1 MRRKRLLHKQY
12 SSRLQAFVTHLGV
25 LIKTR
30 LVVVLLGGVF
40 LAFGL
45 CSMPSPFK
53 DDWATRDG
61 TGTVSEPSF
70 KPGYHR
76 WTIGGAA
83 GRGPAEGADVTPG
96 AGLGA
101 WNVNVP
107 APLPHLASRR
117 TGGHLIIVLVAQKAL
132 DPLQAVDVGHPG
144 PVQVRQPRPRRRG
157 PRHRGAG
164 GSRRYS

>member
-1 MRRKRLLHKQY
+1 MIPKTNMRRKRLLHKQY

-70 KPGYHR
+70 KPGYHLQSKSIDNLSIKR
-76 WTIGGAA
+76 CNIFLDNCQLDMLKHWNEMTHEIYYKSKKGTSGQTIHF
-83 GRGPAEGADVTPG
+83 TISFCTH
-96 AGLGA
+96 L
-101 WNVNVP
+101 VP
-107 APLPHLASRR
+107 
-117 TGGHLIIVLVAQKAL
+117 IIKSVPIFQQTL
-132 DPLQAVDVGHPG
+132 
-144 PVQVRQPRPRRRG
+144 
-157 PRHRGAG
+157 
-164 GSRRYS
+164 

>member
-1 MRRKRLLHKQY
+1 MIPKTNMRRKRLLHKQY

-53 DDWATRDG
+53 DDWATGDG

-70 KPGYHR
+70 KPGYHLQSKSIDNLSIKR
-76 WTIGGAA
+76 CNISLDNCQLDMLEYWNDVWDLLQVQKGTSGQVIHFTISFC
-83 GRGPAEGADVTPG
+83 TH
-96 AGLGA
+96 L
-101 WNVNVP
+101 VP
-107 APLPHLASRR
+107 
-117 TGGHLIIVLVAQKAL
+117 IIKSVPIFQQTL
-132 DPLQAVDVGHPG
+132 
-144 PVQVRQPRPRRRG
+144 
-157 PRHRGAG
+157 
-164 GSRRYS
+164 